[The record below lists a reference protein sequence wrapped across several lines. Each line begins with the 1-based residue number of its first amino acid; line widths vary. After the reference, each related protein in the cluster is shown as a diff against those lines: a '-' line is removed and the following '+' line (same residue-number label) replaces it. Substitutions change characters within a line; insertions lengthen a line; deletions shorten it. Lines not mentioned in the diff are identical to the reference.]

1 MLTTFLIIPKK
12 NLVKY
17 SLFFVL
23 SFLCFSC
30 GNAPPKNAPK
40 DTIEIKKSANE
51 DDLLFS
57 MAGELIANPRT
68 QAEKD
73 KNTIINYMMDEGIEL
88 KSTESGLYYQMIAE
102 GSGKNAEWGDW
113 VKVNYKGYTLDGK
126 VFDSSYKRGKSIEFY
141 VGNMIAGW
149 NEGLQLMQP
158 GGKAFFV
165 VPSGLA
171 YGEKGFKSIIPPNTT
186 LAFEV
191 ELVEAGKK

>member
-1 MLTTFLIIPKK
+1 MKFHFLFP
-12 NLVKY
+12 
-17 SLFFVL
+17 L

-30 GNAPPKNAPK
+30 GNATPKNAPK
-40 DTIEIKKSANE
+40 DTIEIKKSENE

-57 MAGELIANPRT
+57 MAGELIGNPRT

-88 KSTESGLYYQMIAE
+88 KSTESGLYYQMIEE
-102 GSGKNAEWGDW
+102 GIGKKAEWGDW
-113 VKVNYKGYTLDGK
+113 VTVNYKGYTLDGK

-141 VGNMIAGW
+141 IGNMIAGW
-149 NEGLQLMQP
+149 NEGLQLMKP

-171 YGEKGFKSIIPPNTT
+171 YKEKGLSSIIPPNTT

>member
-1 MLTTFLIIPKK
+1 MRTIFLIFI
-12 NLVKY
+12 LLTLH
-17 SLFFVL
+17 SAC
-23 SFLCFSC
+23 S
-30 GNAPPKNAPK
+30 NAPKEVPK
-40 DTIEIKKSANE
+40 DTIKVQKSANE
-51 DDLLFS
+51 ADLLLS

-88 KSTESGLYYQMIAE
+88 KSTESGLYYQMIEVGE
-102 GSGKNAEWGDW
+102 GKSAEWADW

-126 VFDSSYKRGKSIEFY
+126 VFDSSYKKGKPIEFY

-149 NEGLQLMQP
+149 NEGLQLMKP

-171 YGEKGFKSIIPPNTT
+171 YGEKGFKNIIPPNTT

-191 ELVEAGKK
+191 ELLEARKK

>member
-1 MLTTFLIIPKK
+1 MKLTRFLYFLP
-12 NLVKY
+12 LY
-17 SLFFVL
+17 
-23 SFLCFSC
+23 FLCFAC
-30 GNAPPKNAPK
+30 GSSTPAPK
-40 DTIEIKKSANE
+40 DTVEVKKSENE

-57 MAGELIANPRT
+57 IASELIVDPKT

-73 KNTIINYMMDEGIEL
+73 KNTIINYILDEGIEL
-88 KSTESGLYYQMIAE
+88 KPTDSGLYYQVIEE
-102 GSGKNAEWGDW
+102 GAGENAKWGDW
-113 VKVNYKGYTLDGK
+113 VTVNYEGYTLDGK

-149 NEGLQLMQP
+149 NEGLQLMKP

-171 YGEKGFKSIIPPNTT
+171 YGEKGYPNLIPPHTT

-191 ELVEAGKK
+191 ELVSITQK

>member
-1 MLTTFLIIPKK
+1 MRLIFL
-12 NLVKY
+12 
-17 SLFFVL
+17 L
-23 SFLCFSC
+23 SILSTLFSC
-30 GNAPPKNAPK
+30 QSSTPKNAPK
-40 DTIEIKKSANE
+40 DTIEIKKSENE
-51 DDLLFS
+51 DDLLFL
-57 MAGELIANPRT
+57 MAGELIANPRN

-73 KNTIINYMMDEGIEL
+73 ENTIINYMMDEGIEL
-88 KSTESGLYYQMIAE
+88 KATESGLYYQMIEAGTGE
-102 GSGKNAEWGDW
+102 NAAWGDW

-141 VGNMIAGW
+141 IGNMIAGW
-149 NEGLQLMQP
+149 NEGLQLMKP

-171 YGEKGFKSIIPPNTT
+171 YKEKGLSTIIPPNTT

>member
-1 MLTTFLIIPKK
+1 
-12 NLVKY
+12 VKY
-17 SLFFVL
+17 YLLFL
-23 SFLCFSC
+23 LTILLYAC

-40 DTIEIKKSANE
+40 DTIEIKKSENE

-88 KSTESGLYYQMIAE
+88 QSTESGLYYQMIE
-102 GSGKNAEWGDW
+102 TGMGENADWGDW

-141 VGNMIAGW
+141 IGNMIAGW
-149 NEGLQLMQP
+149 NEGLQLMKP
-158 GGKAFFV
+158 GGKAFFI

-171 YGEKGFKSIIPPNTT
+171 YKEKGLSTIIPPNTT

-191 ELVEAGKK
+191 ELLAAGKK

>member
-1 MLTTFLIIPKK
+1 
-12 NLVKY
+12 
-17 SLFFVL
+17 
-23 SFLCFSC
+23 
-30 GNAPPKNAPK
+30 
-40 DTIEIKKSANE
+40 
-51 DDLLFS
+51 

-88 KSTESGLYYQMIAE
+88 KSTESGLYYQMIEVGE
-102 GSGKNAEWGDW
+102 GKSAEWADW

-126 VFDSSYKRGKSIEFY
+126 VFDSSYKKGKPIEFY

-149 NEGLQLMQP
+149 NEGLQLMKP

-171 YGEKGFKSIIPPNTT
+171 YGEKGFKNIIPPNTT

-191 ELVEAGKK
+191 ELLEARKK

>member
-1 MLTTFLIIPKK
+1 MKINLFLF
-12 NLVKY
+12 
-17 SLFFVL
+17 LFPIC
-23 SFLCFSC
+23 FLCFAC
-30 GNAPPKNAPK
+30 GNSAPAPK
-40 DTIEIKKSANE
+40 DTVEVKKSANE

-57 MAGELIANPRT
+57 IASELIANPRT

-73 KNTIINYMMDEGIEL
+73 KNTIINYIMDEGIEL
-88 KSTESGLYYQMIAE
+88 KSTDSGLYYQMIEAGMGE
-102 GSGKNAEWGDW
+102 YAAWGDW
-113 VKVNYKGYTLDGK
+113 VTVNYKGYTLDGK

-149 NEGLQLMQP
+149 NEGLQLMKP

-171 YGEKGFKSIIPPNTT
+171 YGEKGFPNLIPPHTT

-191 ELVEAGKK
+191 ELLKAGKK

>member
-1 MLTTFLIIPKK
+1 MVKSQ
-12 NLVKY
+12 LVKVY
-17 SLFFVL
+17 LFFLL
-23 SFLCFSC
+23 SIFFFSC
-30 GNAPPKNAPK
+30 GNSTPKNAPK
-40 DTIEIKKSANE
+40 DTIEIQKSENE

-88 KSTESGLYYQMIAE
+88 QSTESGLYYQMIEE
-102 GSGKNAEWGDW
+102 GTGKNAEWADW
-113 VKVNYKGYTLDGK
+113 VKVNYKGYTLDGEI
-126 VFDSSYKRGKSIEFY
+126 FDSSYKRGKSIEFY
-141 VGNMIAGW
+141 IGNMIPGW
-149 NEGLQLMQP
+149 NEGLQLMKP

-171 YGEKGFKSIIPPNTT
+171 YGEKGFKKIIPPHTT

>member
-1 MLTTFLIIPKK
+1 MRLIFLIA
-12 NLVKY
+12 LLY
-17 SLFFVL
+17 SLF
-23 SFLCFSC
+23 SC
-30 GNAPPKNAPK
+30 QSDAPKETPK
-40 DTIEIKKSANE
+40 DTIEVQKSENE

-88 KSTESGLYYQMIAE
+88 ESTASGLYYQMIEAGE
-102 GSGKNAEWGDW
+102 GKNAEWGDW

-126 VFDSSYKRGKSIEFY
+126 VFDSSYKKGKPIEFY

-149 NEGLQLMQP
+149 NEGLQLMKP

-171 YGEKGFKSIIPPNTT
+171 YGEKGLKRIIAPNTT

-191 ELVEAGKK
+191 ELLEVGKK